1 VANLSPA
8 VANELQADVMAKGV
22 VILSSG
28 TTGFAGRYGF
38 QPGDIIRSVN
48 GASINRVGELVRIL
62 NGANSWDMV
71 IERGGRRLTLS
82 VDG

>member
-1 VANLSPA
+1 
-8 VANELQADVMAKGV
+8 MAKGV
-22 VILSSG
+22 AVLSVG
-28 TTGFAGRYGF
+28 NTGFAGRYGF

-48 GASINRVGELVRIL
+48 GMAINRTGDLVRIL

-71 IERGGRRLTLS
+71 IERGGRRLALS

>member
-1 VANLSPA
+1 
-8 VANELQADVMAKGV
+8 MAKGV
-22 VILSSG
+22 VILSAG
-28 TTGFAGRYGF
+28 NTGFAGRYGF
-38 QPGDIIRSVN
+38 QPGDIIRSIN
-48 GASINRVGELVRIL
+48 GTAINRVGELVRIL